1 MKISSSSSAS
11 LLPPRPRAAGN
22 WVFWA
27 GFAFFFAVL
36 GALAHHGLFIALAMD
51 LPMLGFLL
59 IFFRPTRK
67 FGFGILLAALVFF
80 ATALATGGA
89 VFE

>member
-1 MKISSSSSAS
+1 
-11 LLPPRPRAAGN
+11 
-22 WVFWA
+22 
-27 GFAFFFAVL
+27 
-36 GALAHHGLFIALAMD
+36 MD